1 MIIFCCQLYFTLIW
15 CIPKT
20 YKIKKGTHFM
30 KVKNVDL
37 QPGTLLAELVG
48 TFILATVA
56 VTVANPIIVGFT
68 LVVLVLAIGSI
79 SGAHVNPAITI
90 GLWSIR
96 KLDGIKVPFYWAM
109 QFAGAML
116 ALLLSQMYKGGGFG
130 ISFASFNSLDAKIL
144 FAELIGV
151 AVFAFA
157 VAAAC
162 QRKEVDS
169 TKALCV
175 GLALLTGLAV
185 GGGLL
190 GQAVQNVSV
199 SANNKEMPRVTM
211 VDGAILNPAIAL
223 AATEKNEQQ
232 NSLGSLTGQT
242 EATTS
247 SVPSSRLTWETII
260 GGLAGGVIGMN
271 LYLIVAGENP
281 FKKKQTVSAKVT
293 SVFKKGKKEVKKTAK
308 KVKK

>member
-1 MIIFCCQLYFTLIW
+1 
-15 CIPKT
+15 
-20 YKIKKGTHFM
+20 M

-37 QPGTLLAELVG
+37 QPGALLAELVG

-68 LVVLVLAIGSI
+68 LVVLVFAIGAI
-79 SGAHVNPAITI
+79 SGAHVNPAITF

-109 QFAGAML
+109 QFAGALL
-116 ALLLSQMYKGGGFG
+116 ALLVSQMYKGGGFG
-130 ISFASFNSLDAKIL
+130 LSFASFNSLDAKIL
-144 FAELIGV
+144 FAELIGM

-169 TKALCV
+169 AKALCV

-185 GGGLL
+185 SGGLL

-199 SANNKEMPRVTM
+199 ASDGETPRIAKI
-211 VDGAILNPAIAL
+211 DGAILNPAIAL
-223 AATEKNEQQ
+223 AATEKSDQQ

-242 EATTS
+242 ENTTATTAA
-247 SVPSSRLTWETII
+247 SRLTWETII
-260 GGLAGGVIGMN
+260 GGLVGGVIGMN
-271 LYLIVAGENP
+271 LFLVTAGENP
-281 FKKKQTVSAKVT
+281 FRKKQTVSAKVT
-293 SVFKKGKKEVKKTAK
+293 AVFKKGEKEVKKAAK
-308 KVKK
+308 KAKK